1 MMESRSSG
9 IGTKLPLS
17 LDWKEKFLLS
27 SGKKWGT
34 CGLLHAGVQ
43 ECWLLGCAWKLK
55 WKATSPG
62 VAEFVSEI

>member
-9 IGTKLPLS
+9 VGTKLPLS
-17 LDWKEKFLLS
+17 LDRKGKVLVEFR
-27 SGKKWGT
+27 KKWGT

-62 VAEFVSEI
+62 VVEFVSEI